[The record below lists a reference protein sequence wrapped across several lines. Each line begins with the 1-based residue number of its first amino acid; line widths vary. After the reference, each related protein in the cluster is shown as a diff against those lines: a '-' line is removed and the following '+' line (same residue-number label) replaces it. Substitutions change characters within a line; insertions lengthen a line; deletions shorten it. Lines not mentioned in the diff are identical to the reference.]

1 MTKQALIKRINTDP
15 HSPGELRVNAII
27 TNMNEFHD
35 VFKVTSKHKL
45 YTPPN
50 KRIIIW

>member
-1 MTKQALIKRINTDP
+1 MTKQALIKINTDP
-15 HSPGELRVNAII
+15 HSPGELRVNAIV

-35 VFKVTSKHKL
+35 VFKVTSNKL